1 MKFEQIYLCESYPV
15 ISLFNHE
22 NLSWKSTGS
31 TPIGFNCPAVS
42 FGLTPESYQL
52 FVGEILAMLDI
63 FAFACSLWF
72 MKIVERNPKLSD
84 VLLTC
89 LVSCSDCYWVNPS
102 ILKVTIDRVALFY
115 FHCKWFYFYVQFS
128 WFRLLFPAKTRNYL
142 LRVWK
147 KWKQNKLNMIK

>member
-102 ILKVTIDRVALFY
+102 ILKVAIDRVALGIIY
-115 FHCKWFYFYVQFS
+115 FTFIASDSAFMYSSRGSGCYFLP
-128 WFRLLFPAKTRNYL
+128 RLGIICSEFERNENKTN
-142 LRVWK
+142 
-147 KWKQNKLNMIK
+147 